1 MQNIWKHISQVL
13 YRVLLMGILLQ
24 IVLGLCWVLVGLI
37 NSGWYSVIYI
47 LQLAATF
54 AGGCM
59 LLAGC
64 GIRSRLQKITGAGW
78 LMTSPVIL
86 QSHLAAD
93 GIAPAVALLMFEA
106 AFCIRFFKKEKAGWK
121 DMILPLAFWLVSG
134 IFRPEYLLFGL
145 VPVLAVM
152 LRYLWICRN
161 KAAKTGTLGVVALLI
176 LFSALEVTG
185 AVGAKTDMTFRE
197 ALMTRCVWSS
207 IPHVYDSWPAEIREV
222 LPKTMAMEAYYRPE
236 QSEEVFLEGFRSLP
250 KDEQTAC
257 FKIMTESSL
266 ACRKGAVFKETAYDL
281 LGYVIPGIIV
291 NMQLGGKGYFSAT
304 AVNYQEW
311 MDGREVFAGFYMTFY
326 GYWFVISGVIL
337 LCLLI
342 GNKNARKEE
351 GKQKVET
358 LHLWICVCAI
368 LMAISQAGYYT
379 LYMVGRYDYRLA
391 TCAALMWGLV
401 TLLVM
406 NDRKGPVE

>member
-1 MQNIWKHISQVL
+1 MQNIWKHVSQVL
-13 YRVLLMGILLQ
+13 HRVLTAGMLFQ
-24 IVLGLCWVLVGLI
+24 TALGMCWALVGLI
-37 NSGWYSVIYI
+37 NGGWHSVIYL

-59 LLAGC
+59 LLSGC
-64 GIRSRLQKITGAGW
+64 GIRSRLQKVTGAGW

-86 QSHLAAD
+86 QSHWAAD
-93 GIAPAVALLMFEA
+93 GIAPAVAMLMFDA
-106 AFCIRFFKKEKAGWK
+106 AFCIRFFKKEKAGRK
-121 DMILPLAFWLVSG
+121 DMLLPLAFWLAGG

-152 LRYLWICRN
+152 LRYLWICQN
-161 KAAKTGTLGVVALLI
+161 KAAKTGALGAAALLI
-176 LFSALEVTG
+176 LFSALEITG
-185 AVGAKTDMTFRE
+185 AVGTKTDMNIGE

-207 IPHVYDSWPAEIREV
+207 IPHVYDSWPEGIREV

-236 QSEEVFLEGFRSLP
+236 QMEEVFLAGFRRLP
-250 KDEQTAC
+250 EDEQTALY
-257 FKIMTESSL
+257 KIMTDSAL
-266 ACRKGAVFKETAYDL
+266 ACRKGAVFKEMAYDL
-281 LGYVIPGIIV
+281 LGYGIPGIIV
-291 NMQLGGKGYFSAT
+291 NMQLEGKGYHCFT

-311 MDGREVFAGFYMTFY
+311 MDGREVFAGFYMAFY

-337 LCLLI
+337 LCLFI
-342 GNKNARKEE
+342 GNRKYSKKEE
-351 GKQKVET
+351 QKQ
-358 LHLWICVCAI
+358 HLWICGCAI
-368 LMAISQAGYYT
+368 IMAVLQAGYYT